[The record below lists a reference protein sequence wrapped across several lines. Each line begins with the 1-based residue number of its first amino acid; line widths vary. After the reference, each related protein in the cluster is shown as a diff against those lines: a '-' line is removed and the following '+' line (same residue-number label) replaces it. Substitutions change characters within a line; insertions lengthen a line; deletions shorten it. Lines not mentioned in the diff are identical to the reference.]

1 MLGRR
6 GDVVGRVCVQ
16 WLGVFLLV
24 VLEVVWDDVDG
35 RILRVLVQSGLLR
48 RVRQLHNDYLHESP
62 SARIPRSHQSQITQN
77 NTNTVVVANATK

>member
-1 MLGRR
+1 MA
-6 GDVVGRVCVQ
+6 
-16 WLGVFLLV
+16 

-62 SARIPRSHQSQITQN
+62 SERIPRSHKSQITQN